1 MEKYFAVNNEN
12 GLITL
17 NRDVKEF
24 VGEKITVSYNDP
36 LFGDE
41 NAKFQLRIEA
51 ADEGEP
57 SQSTQADV
65 VIDIEPSESEVI
77 PKSEGTD
84 FSSNPENGAIQFSL
98 RNYTYVTC

>member
-1 MEKYFAVNNEN
+1 MEKYFAVNGEN

-24 VGEKITVSYNDP
+24 VGEKVT
-36 LFGDE
+36 
-41 NAKFQLRIEA
+41 LRIEA
-51 ADEGEP
+51 SDEGEP
-57 SQSTQADV
+57 PQSTQADV

-77 PKSEGTD
+77 PKSEGAD

-98 RNYTYVTC
+98 RNYTYAFF